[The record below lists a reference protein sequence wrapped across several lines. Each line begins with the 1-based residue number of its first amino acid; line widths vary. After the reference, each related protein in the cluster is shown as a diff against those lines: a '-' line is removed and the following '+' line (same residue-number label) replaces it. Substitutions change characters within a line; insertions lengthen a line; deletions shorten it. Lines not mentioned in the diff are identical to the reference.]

1 MLVHPS
7 VFVNADAV
15 DMRILVLSGTPEALL
30 PSTAELPTT
39 ELAYAHTVSAG
50 LRQVVSAPWS
60 LVLLDVELEG
70 DASLELVGRLRAA
83 GHRVALATRTPGMAM
98 TLAALDAGAI
108 DVVPIPVPSR
118 RIIELAAASGSVEPA
133 SPGLGAHDTPF
144 IGDSAPM
151 LEAYR
156 CVARVARSTAT
167 VLLRGESGTG
177 KELIA
182 RTMHERSDRA
192 RAPFVAVNCAAIP
205 EHLLE
210 SELFGH
216 EKGAFTGAVGR
227 RIGRFERATAGTLF
241 LDEIGDMSLALQAK
255 ILRALQ
261 EREIERVG
269 GAGPIPVDVRVIA
282 ATHRDLEAHVR
293 AGRFREDLYYRLA
306 VVVIHLPPLR
316 SRGKDL
322 ELLVGHFVAEA
333 SHEHGC
339 AAREVAPETMD
350 LLRSYPWPGNVRQL
364 RNVLESACLMAD
376 GPVLKPAHLP
386 RELQHGYEPERS
398 IDAFTPG
405 DLVPL
410 AEVEKRHI
418 RRVLALSNGQMN
430 VAAQILGIHRNTL
443 RRKLVEFGLA

>member
-1 MLVHPS
+1 
-7 VFVNADAV
+7 
-15 DMRILVLSGTPEALL
+15 MRILVLSSTPEALL
-30 PSTAELPTT
+30 PDPADLGTAEIVRCS
-39 ELAYAHTVSAG
+39 TVSAG
-50 LRQVVSAPWS
+50 LRQLVTTSWS
-60 LVLLDVELEG
+60 LVVLDVQLEG
-70 DASLELVGRLRAA
+70 DASLEMVRRLRSA
-83 GHRVALATRTPGMAM
+83 GHRVAVATRTPGMTM

-108 DVVPIPVPSR
+108 DVVPIPVPTR
-118 RIIELAAASGSVEPA
+118 RLLELANSGGRADSLPVAANGNPA
-133 SPGLGAHDTPF
+133 F
-144 IGDSAPM
+144 IGESAPM

-156 CVARVARSTAT
+156 SVARVARSTAT

-182 RTMHERSDRA
+182 RSIHERSERA

-227 RIGRFERATAGTLF
+227 RIGRFERATGGTLF

-255 ILRALQ
+255 ILRVLQ

-269 GAGPIPVDVRVIA
+269 GTGPIPVDVRVIA

-322 ELLVGHFVAEA
+322 ELLAWHFVAEA
-333 SHEHGC
+333 AREHGC
-339 AAREVAPETMD
+339 GVAEIAPETMD
-350 LLRSYPWPGNVRQL
+350 VLRSYPWPGNVRQL
-364 RNVLESACLMAD
+364 RNIIESACLMTE
-376 GPVLKPAHLP
+376 GRVLLPACLP
-386 RELQHGYEPERS
+386 RELQPGYEPERS
-398 IDAFTPG
+398 IDAFTLG

-443 RRKLVEFGLA
+443 RRKLAEFGLV